1 MHWIFIFV
9 EFSVLANELSKL
21 RLGMKHSKCSIFL
34 DETCASTNCCCVLS
48 LTYFMLTCLN
58 IYHVEYGGDFSWGG
72 EEKTVWLWT
81 LLSLAITFITF
92 ALSNLVLS
100 FDTLIGRIFKS
111 FGFFFHGI
119 PYMFTSTH
127 RVVLWS
133 WISKFCPENF
143 SLCVVNTSNL
153 INLTARRILI
163 KLFYFYIIL

>member
-1 MHWIFIFV
+1 MCFNKLLLCSKSNIFYV
-9 EFSVLANELSKL
+9 DMPKYLSCGVWRRFQL
-21 RLGMKHSKCSIFL
+21 
-34 DETCASTNCCCVLS
+34 
-48 LTYFMLTCLN
+48 
-58 IYHVEYGGDFSWGG
+58 GG

-92 ALSNLVLS
+92 ALFNLVLS
-100 FDTLIGRIFKS
+100 FDTLIGWIFKS

-119 PYMFTSTH
+119 PYKFTSTH